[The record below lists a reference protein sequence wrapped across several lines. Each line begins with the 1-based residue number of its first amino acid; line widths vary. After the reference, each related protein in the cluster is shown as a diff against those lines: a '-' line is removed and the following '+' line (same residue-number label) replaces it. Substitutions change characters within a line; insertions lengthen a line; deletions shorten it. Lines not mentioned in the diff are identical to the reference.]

1 MQKFLLAAALLVAT
15 ATGAQAQTNVLK
27 VNIFSPLVKTGSFFF
42 EHKLTESSSAQ
53 LGGLVTYW
61 KVGDTKIS
69 GFALTPE
76 YRMYLSEKK
85 GALRGF
91 YVAPYLRY
99 QNLTLTV
106 NETYDNGTVE
116 MGKAKLNTYG
126 GGVVAGYQLLLK
138 DRFSLDFFLGPS
150 YNGGDIKVESMGQST
165 TFDAGP
171 FTGFGLRSGLT
182 FGVAF

>member
-1 MQKFLLAAALLVAT
+1 MQKLLLAAALLTAV
-15 ATGAQAQTNVLK
+15 ATGAQAQTSVLK
-27 VNIFSPLVKTGSFFF
+27 VNVLSPVVKTGSFFF
-42 EHKLTESSSAQ
+42 EHKLTARSSAQ
-53 LGGLVTYW
+53 LGALVTYW

-76 YRMYLSEKK
+76 YRLYLSEKK
-85 GALRGF
+85 GTLHGF

-106 NETYDNGTVE
+106 EDIFDNGTDVT
-116 MGKAKLNTYG
+116 GKARLNTYG

-138 DRFSLDFFLGPS
+138 QRFSLDFFLGPS
-150 YNGGDIKVESMGQST
+150 YNGGNIKVEAEDQSQE
-165 TFDAGP
+165 FDAGP